1 MKKKFLLTATLLVST
16 FSFSQNWGLDQDF
29 NSVGFN
35 TANMIVNGDDYAECS
50 TIQNDGKILVAGYGL
65 RMARFNSNGTLD
77 TSFGDSGYTLPFGNN
92 VGLNYIKQ
100 IIITPTNKIL
110 TVGAIYTNKW
120 YIHLAQYNENG
131 SLDTTFGTSGRK
143 NIDVGPSITMTVG
156 NAIYTTDNKIFIATT
171 SYLSD
176 GDFNITKCN
185 KFGELETSF
194 GGTGIVTYDGMGY
207 DQAAKIALRSDGKL
221 LLSGNSNVNPA
232 NGTYKQYVQM
242 LINSDGTLDTSFGS
256 SGKVFTNLATNNS
269 QGINDVQL
277 LSDNSVLVAGSI
289 VITNSTIYDGFVAK
303 FNANGTSDTTFG
315 TNGISQ
321 VAFTDT
327 NGSQAITDMMNK
339 ITVQNDGKII
349 VAGFSN
355 GSGNVSKFSVAR
367 LNSNGTLD
375 TTFGNQGTI
384 TFPING
390 FNDVITDVRS
400 QSDGKIIVS
409 GQSKINSLDRAFV
422 VARLTP
428 NSTLAISDVSNS
440 NQSIQLYPN
449 PAQNQITLSG
459 LNSYFSNDK
468 INAVLSGIDG
478 KELKKFEFINHNN
491 TIEISLNDLPTG
503 IYILKFFDQSNEI
516 IRKFIKN

>member
-1 MKKKFLLTATLLVST
+1 MKNKFLLTVTFLVSS

-50 TIQNDGKILVAGYGL
+50 TIQNDGKILIAGYGL
-65 RMARFNSNGTLD
+65 RIARFNTNGTLD
-77 TSFGDSGYTLPFGNN
+77 TGFGDSGYTLPFGNN

-110 TVGAIYTNKW
+110 TIGAIYTNKW

-156 NAIYTTDNKIFIATT
+156 NAIYTSDNKIFIATT
-171 SYLSD
+171 SYFSD

-185 KFGELETSF
+185 KFGELETTF
-194 GGTGIVTYDGMGY
+194 GGTGIITYDGMGY
-207 DQAAKIALRSDGKL
+207 DQGAKIALRSDGKL

-232 NGTYKQYVQM
+232 NGTFKQFVQM
-242 LINSDGTLDTSFGS
+242 LINSDGTLDTTFGTN
-256 SGKVFTNLATNNS
+256 GKAFSNFATNNT
-269 QGINDVQL
+269 QVINDTYL
-277 LSDNSVLVAGSI
+277 LSDNSILLTGSI
-289 VITNSTIYDGFVAK
+289 VVTNSTIYDGFVAK
-303 FNANGTSDTTFG
+303 CNANGTLDIAFG

-327 NGSQAITDMMNK
+327 DGSQAITDMMNK

-355 GSGNVSKFSVAR
+355 GAGTITKFSVAR

-375 TTFGNQGTI
+375 STFGNEGTM

-390 FNDVITDVRS
+390 FNDVITDVKS
-400 QSDGKIIVS
+400 QSDGKIVVS
-409 GQSKINSLDRAFV
+409 GLTKINSLDRSYV

-428 NSTLAISDVSNS
+428 NSTLATSETNLSY
-440 NQSIQLYPN
+440 QSIQLYPN
-449 PAQNQITLSG
+449 PTKNQITISG
-459 LNSYFSNDK
+459 LDSYFLSDK
-468 INAVLSGIDG
+468 INAVLLSIDG
-478 KELKKFEFINHNN
+478 KELKTLELSNYSN
-491 TIEISLNDLPTG
+491 TIEMPLNDLSSG
-503 IYILKFFDQSNEI
+503 IYILKISDENNEV

>member
-65 RMARFNSNGTLD
+65 RMARFNTNGTLD

-143 NIDVGPSITMTVG
+143 NIDVGPSITMLVG
-156 NAIYTTDNKIFIATT
+156 NAIYTSDNKIFIATT

-194 GGTGIVTYDGMGY
+194 GGTGIINYDGMGY
-207 DQAAKIALRSDGKL
+207 DQGAKISLRSDGKL

-232 NGTYKQYVQM
+232 NGTYKQFVQM
-242 LINSDGTLDTSFGS
+242 LINSDGSLDATFGT
-256 SGKVFTNLATNNS
+256 SGKAFSNFATNNT
-269 QGINDVQL
+269 QVINDTYL
-277 LSDNSVLVAGSI
+277 LSDNSILVTGSL
-289 VITNSTIYDGFVAK
+289 VVTNSTIYDGFVAK
-303 FNANGTSDTTFG
+303 FNANGTLDTSFG
-315 TNGISQ
+315 TNGINQ
-321 VAFTDT
+321 VIFTDT
-327 NGSQAITDMMNK
+327 DGSQSITDMMNK
-339 ITVQNDGKII
+339 ITLQSDGKII
-349 VAGFSN
+349 IAGFSN
-355 GSGNVSKFSVAR
+355 GAGNSSKFSVAR
-367 LNSNGTLD
+367 LNSNGILD
-375 TTFGNQGTI
+375 STFGNLGTM
-384 TFPING
+384 TFSING
-390 FNDVITDVRS
+390 FNDVITDVKS
-400 QSDGKIIVS
+400 QSDGKIVVS
-409 GQSKINSLDRAFV
+409 GLTKINSLDRAYI

-428 NSTLAISDVSNS
+428 NSTLATPETFNS
-440 NQSIQLYPN
+440 NPSIQLYPN
-449 PAQNQITLSG
+449 PAQNQITVSG
-459 LNSYFSNDK
+459 LNSNFSNGK
-468 INAVLSGIDG
+468 INVVFLSIDG
-478 KELKKFEFINHNN
+478 KELKAVEFTNYSDAL
-491 TIEISLNDLPTG
+491 EISLNNLSSG
-503 IYILKFFDQSNEI
+503 VYILKISNKNKEV